1 LPKRQAQR
9 LEKEYKALEM
19 YYIQQEKRGKI
30 AKALKLTPEEVT
42 KIVEKFKR
50 DVNKV
55 VALMGEENP

>member
-1 LPKRQAQR
+1 
-9 LEKEYKALEM
+9 M